1 MAAQKNC
8 VVAGGEQV
16 EDVEDGIA
24 GTDRQSDQCR
34 VVVLEWTD
42 AGRVVR
48 GRGCHHEVVGLR
60 SARSVLP

>member
-1 MAAQKNC
+1 MGVTAQKHC

-16 EDVEDGIA
+16 EDGSA
-24 GTDRQSDQCR
+24 GTDRQPDQCR
-34 VVVLEWTD
+34 VVLLEGND

-48 GRGCHHEVVGLR
+48 GRECHHEVVGLR